1 MRFPRS
7 ALEQELGPASTQRCG
22 SVVIVQLL
30 SCIWLFATLWT
41 AACQASLSFTISWSL
56 LKFKST
62 ESVMLSNHLCPQSYP
77 SLFYFQS
84 FPTSGSFPMSQ
95 LFTTGGQSIE
105 ASTLASDLSM
115 NIQHCSSLGLIGLIS
130 LQSKGLSQ
138 ESSPAPLF
146 KSINSSALSVLHS
159 PTLTSIH
166 DHRKNHSLDWT
177 LVGKVMSLLF
187 NILLGWS

>member
-1 MRFPRS
+1 MTPWIA
-7 ALEQELGPASTQRCG
+7 AL
-22 SVVIVQLL
+22 
-30 SCIWLFATLWT
+30 
-41 AACQASLSFTISWSL
+41 QASLFTISWSL

-146 KSINSSALSVLHS
+146 KSINSSALSVLYG
-159 PTLTSIH
+159 PILTSIH
-166 DHRKNHSLDWT
+166 DYWRNHSFDYMDLCRQSD
-177 LVGKVMSLLF
+177 VSAF
-187 NILLGWS
+187 